1 VLDGCVLRRHKHPM
15 SAPKQK
21 LPSERPAAPLLT
33 CGPAASEAGGI
44 LTIDLEAIAANWRL
58 LAQRVSPAECAAVVK
73 ADAYGCGLEPVT
85 RTLADAGCHT
95 FFVALLSEARRVRL
109 LAPELVIYVLN
120 GIVPGS
126 ASAFAEI
133 DARPVI
139 GSLPELEEWDAFV
152 AASGWRGGAALHVDT
167 GMNRLGLPM
176 QAAGVVAQH
185 RASSHDPFK
194 LLISHFACAEQA
206 DHLLNKQQIDRFA
219 EINRLFP
226 GVPCSLAN
234 SSAIFMSRDT
244 HRDLVRPGVALYG
257 GNPTPGRKNPM
268 QSVVHLQA
276 RILQIREVPPGDSVG
291 YGASWT
297 AGRPTRVAIIGAG
310 YGDGYLRA
318 VDVPTAREVV
328 VAGRRCPLVGRVSM
342 DLFAVDVTD
351 IPEGEVRRG
360 DFATLIGD
368 GLDIDEVARQAGT
381 ISYEV
386 LTSLGRRYARRYS
399 SE

>member
-1 VLDGCVLRRHKHPM
+1 M

-21 LPSERPAAPLLT
+21 PNQRSYAQMLSS
-33 CGPAASEAGGI
+33 GPAEAESGGI
-44 LTIDLEAIAANWRL
+44 LTIDLAAIAANWRL

-85 RTLADAGCHT
+85 KTLADAGCRT

-120 GIVPGS
+120 GMVPAS

-152 AASGWRGGAALHVDT
+152 EASGWRGGTALHVDT
-167 GMNRLGLPM
+167 GMNRLGLSM
-176 QAAGVVAQH
+176 QEAAAVAQ
-185 RASSHDPFK
+185 RRDAMHDPFK
-194 LLISHFACAEQA
+194 LLISHLACAEQF
-206 DHLLNKQQIDRFA
+206 DHLLNKHQMDRFA
-219 EINRLFP
+219 ETQALFP

-234 SSAIFMSRDT
+234 SSGIYLSRDT

-257 GNPTPGRKNPM
+257 GNPTPARQNPM

-276 RILQIREVPPGDSVG
+276 RILQMREVRPGESVG

-297 AGRPTRVAIIGAG
+297 AGRPTRAAIIGAG

-318 VDVPTAREVV
+318 ADVPAAREVV

-351 IPEGEVRRG
+351 IPEGEIRRG
-360 DFATLIGD
+360 DLATLIGE
-368 GLDIDEVARQAGT
+368 GLEIDEVARQAGT

-386 LTSLGRRYARRYS
+386 LTSLGRRYARRYIN
-399 SE
+399 EQL

>member
-1 VLDGCVLRRHKHPM
+1 M
-15 SAPKQK
+15 SAPKQWPNPHAPARV
-21 LPSERPAAPLLT
+21 LTAGPSEA
-33 CGPAASEAGGI
+33 EAGGI
-44 LTIDLEAIAANWRL
+44 LTIDLAAIAANWRL

-85 RTLADAGCHT
+85 KTLVDAGCRT

-120 GIVPGS
+120 GLVPDS
-126 ASAFAEI
+126 APAFAEI

-139 GSLPELEEWDAFV
+139 GSLAELEEWDAFV
-152 AASGWRGGAALHVDT
+152 AASGWRGGGALHVDT
-167 GMNRLGLPM
+167 GLNRLGLPM
-176 QAAGVVAQH
+176 QAAAAVTRH
-185 RASSHDPFK
+185 RASPREPFK
-194 LLISHFACAEQA
+194 LLISHFACAEQV
-206 DHLLNKQQIDRFA
+206 DHLLNQQQMNRFI
-219 EINRLFP
+219 EIRSLFP

-234 SSAIFMSRDT
+234 SSAVFMSRET

-257 GNPTPGRKNPM
+257 GNPTPGRQNPM

-276 RILQIREVPPGDSVG
+276 RILQIREVSPGDSVG
-291 YGASWT
+291 YGATWT
-297 AGRPTRVAIIGAG
+297 AQRPTRVAIIGAG

-318 VDVPTAREVV
+318 ADVPMAREVV
-328 VAGRRCPLVGRVSM
+328 VGGRRCPLLGRVSM

-351 IPEGEVRRG
+351 IPESEVRRG

-368 GLDIDEVARQAGT
+368 GLDIDEAARQAGT

-399 SE
+399 NE

>member
-1 VLDGCVLRRHKHPM
+1 M

-21 LPSERPAAPLLT
+21 PNQRSYAQMLSS
-33 CGPAASEAGGI
+33 GPAEAESGGI
-44 LTIDLEAIAANWRL
+44 LTIDLAAIAANWRL
-58 LAQRVSPAECAAVVK
+58 LAQRVLPAECAAVVK

-85 RTLADAGCHT
+85 KTLADAGCRT

-120 GIVPGS
+120 GMVPAS

-139 GSLPELEEWDAFV
+139 GSLAELEEWDAFV
-152 AASGWRGGAALHVDT
+152 EASGWRGGTALHVDT
-167 GMNRLGLPM
+167 GMNRLGVSM
-176 QAAGVVAQH
+176 QEAAAVAQ
-185 RASSHDPFK
+185 RRDAMHDPFK
-194 LLISHFACAEQA
+194 LLISHLACAEQV
-206 DHLLNKQQIDRFA
+206 DHPVNKQQMDRFI
-219 EINRLFP
+219 ETNRLFP
-226 GVPCSLAN
+226 GVPCSFAN
-234 SSAIFMSRDT
+234 SSGIYLSRDT

-257 GNPTPGRKNPM
+257 GNPTPGRQNPM

-276 RILQIREVPPGDSVG
+276 RILQMREVRPGESVG
-291 YGASWT
+291 YGAAWT
-297 AGRPTRVAIIGAG
+297 AARPTRVAIIGAG

-318 VDVPTAREVV
+318 ADVPTAREVV

-351 IPEGEVRRG
+351 IPEGDVRRG
-360 DFATLIGD
+360 DLATLVGE
-368 GLDIDEVARQAGT
+368 GLEIDEVAREAGT

-386 LTSLGRRYARRYS
+386 LTSLGRRYARRYINEQS
-399 SE
+399 